1 MGQIR
6 EMTIRHRIGLY
17 GAIPIFLFFLFFPI
31 SDSLNPTAQKTL
43 AVAILMAW
51 LWITEAL
58 PIPVTSLIPVIA
70 FPALKIMEGKKV
82 VQSYSDSNIF
92 LFMGGFFLAMA
103 MQKWGLHR
111 RVALHIIRFI
121 GLGPKKIIL
130 GFMIATAFLSMWI
143 SNTASTMMMYPIGLA
158 VILQMSSLRGSD
170 SQDPLQLD
178 AKTKTFQT
186 ALMLGI
192 AYAASIGGIGTI
204 IGTPPNIVFAAAV
217 KSIFP
222 EAPEIGFIGWMM
234 VGVPLVIVFVPV
246 TWLFLTRIGLPIR
259 IRSLP
264 GSSDVIREELK
275 KIGPMRKGERLVM
288 IIFLATAFLWIFRK
302 NIDLGTFTIPGW
314 SNALGIANY
323 VNDATVAIFS
333 AILLFAIPENL
344 KKRSFLLDWEWAIK
358 IPWGILLLF
367 GGGIALAAG
376 FKATGLAA
384 WIGSNLSLF
393 SSVPLIVMITITCF
407 MLTFLTE
414 VTSNTAT
421 ATIFMPILAA
431 TALAM
436 GVHPYLLM
444 VPATISASCAFM
456 LPVATPPN
464 AIIFGSGCVTI
475 PQMAKVGVGLNFI
488 GIVIV
493 TTITYLVAIPAF
505 GILLNTFPSWAH

>member
-1 MGQIR
+1 MSEKNPISLRQK
-6 EMTIRHRIGLY
+6 TGLW
-17 GAIPIFLFFLFFPI
+17 GAIPLFVFLLFFPI
-31 SDSLNPTAQKTL
+31 SESLEPIAQKTL
-43 AVAILMAW
+43 AVALLMAW

-58 PIPVTSLIPVIA
+58 PIPITSLIPVVA
-70 FPALKIMEGKKV
+70 FPALKIMAGTQV

-111 RVALHIIRFI
+111 RIALHIIRFI
-121 GLGPKKIIL
+121 GLGPRKIIL

-143 SNTASTMMMYPIGLA
+143 SNTAATMMMYPIGLA
-158 VILQMSSLRGSD
+158 VILHMASLKSGNS
-170 SQDPLQLD
+170 PGILD
-178 AKTKTFQT
+178 DKTKTFQT

-222 EAPEIGFIGWMM
+222 EAPEIGFIKWMM
-234 VGVPLVIVFVPV
+234 VGVPLVLVFVPV
-246 TWLFLTRIGLPIR
+246 TWLFLTRVVLPIR
-259 IRSLP
+259 IKSLP
-264 GSSDVIREELK
+264 GSSDVIDEELE
-275 KIGPMRKGERLVM
+275 KIGPMKKGELLVL
-288 IIFLATAFLWIFRK
+288 IIFILTALLWIFRK
-302 NIDLGTFTIPGW
+302 NIDLGTFVIPGW
-314 SNALGIANY
+314 SNALGISKY

-333 AILLFAIPENL
+333 AVLLFSIPVNL
-344 KKRSFLLDWEWAIK
+344 KEKNFLLDWDWAIK

-376 FKATGLAA
+376 FKSTGLAA

-393 SSVPLIVMITITCF
+393 SSVPLIVMIMITSF

-421 ATIFMPILAA
+421 STIFMPILAA

-436 GVHPYLLM
+436 GVHPFLLM
-444 VPATISASCAFM
+444 IPATISASCAFM

-488 GIVIV
+488 GIIIV
-493 TTITYLVAIPAF
+493 TAITYLVAIPVF
-505 GILLNTFPSWAH
+505 GIVLRMIPQWAH